1 MAQEL
6 GMKYTEVTQ
15 PGLQTL
21 DGLQATAYCRIRYTR
36 GWDYKRAARQRAVI
50 YATVA
55 KAKQANASQ
64 LTEIMNSAFKE
75 IYTSMDVSDMVKDVS
90 NIANYTVE
98 TEDSIDTM
106 QNGFPQENLRIQ
118 ANLGGAKGDC
128 VVPETLSENVKWL
141 HQFLFDDSAY
151 NVSDKVD
158 QYSKVIESDTAGAK
172 AEQMTDADHV

>member
-1 MAQEL
+1 
-6 GMKYTEVTQ
+6 
-15 PGLQTL
+15 
-21 DGLQATAYCRIRYTR
+21 
-36 GWDYKRAARQRAVI
+36 
-50 YATVA
+50 
-55 KAKQANASQ
+55 
-64 LTEIMNSAFKE
+64 
-75 IYTSMDVSDMVKDVS
+75 MVKDVS

-158 QYSKVIESDTAGAK
+158 QYSKAIESDTAGAQ